1 MLKKI
6 DILGIEVDNYT
17 VREAMMQVENYLDNT
32 IMNTIE
38 TIDMKMLELAGQD
51 ETVRACI
58 EQLDLAVI
66 GEKEILIAADVHSSQ
81 RLSETINHDFF
92 REFIKRIIRNHK
104 RVFLL
109 AETIAQEEQLEHF
122 LVGKYEQIEVAGH
135 CAIEEKSNDF
145 ESVVNEINSAS
156 ADVIFSIL
164 PSPLQEQFLTEN
176 KSKLDAKIW
185 YGLSSDYAPCS
196 RISRISQ
203 IAGRLIHKKKL
214 QSKLHK
220 YNKD

>member
-145 ESVVNEINSAS
+145 ESVVNEINSATFIKKYDLKGAS
-156 ADVIFSIL
+156 SINVAL
-164 PSPLQEQFLTEN
+164 KSLINKEFVLKEQQGYIVYDRFL
-176 KSKLDAKIW
+176 AIW
-185 YGLSSDYAPCS
+185 LKGLV
-196 RISRISQ
+196 
-203 IAGRLIHKKKL
+203 
-214 QSKLHK
+214 
-220 YNKD
+220 

>member
-32 IMNTIE
+32 VMNTIE
-38 TIDMKMLELAGQD
+38 TIDMKMLELAGRD
-51 ETVRACI
+51 ETVRACM

-81 RLSETINHDFF
+81 RISETINHDFF

-145 ESVVNEINSAS
+145 ESVVNEINSATFIKKYDLKGAS
-156 ADVIFSIL
+156 SINVAL
-164 PSPLQEQFLTEN
+164 KSSINKESVLKEQQGYIVYDRFL
-176 KSKLDAKIW
+176 AIW
-185 YGLSSDYAPCS
+185 LKGLV
-196 RISRISQ
+196 
-203 IAGRLIHKKKL
+203 
-214 QSKLHK
+214 
-220 YNKD
+220 